1 MTRIKICFAILASLI
16 GISIFS
22 GIMVAGQC
30 RKLSEDISSI
40 SESLS
45 LGKTADASEL
55 AKHMKNEW
63 KGFRS
68 KATLIINN
76 SRLTEIDIVIN
87 RIPPMINSSCD
98 EASAELAE
106 LAAMTEHLKKSE
118 IPFLS
123 SIF

>member
-1 MTRIKICFAILASLI
+1 MTRIKICFAILSALI
-16 GISIFS
+16 GIGILS

-45 LGKTADASEL
+45 LGKTADAAEFAEKMENDWES
-55 AKHMKNEW
+55 
-63 KGFRS
+63 FRS
-68 KATLIINN
+68 KATILINN
-76 SRLTEIDIVIN
+76 SRLTEIDMVIH

-98 EASAELAE
+98 EASAELAQ
-106 LAAMTEHLKKSE
+106 LAAMTEHLRKSE
-118 IPFLS
+118 MPLLS